1 MVDRSILKAVQGY
14 LAAVRKAGIHANQAI
29 LFGSFA
35 RGEARP
41 ESDIDVA
48 VIAPEFDGPRK
59 REYVGLLWRLRAT
72 TDSRIEPIA
81 VGERQWEED
90 DTSAIVEICRR
101 EGQPI
106 RYAGGSS

>member
-1 MVDRSILKAVQGY
+1 MVDRSILKAVQDY
-14 LAAVRKAGIHANQAI
+14 LTAVREAGIHANQAI

-41 ESDIDVA
+41 DSDIDLA
-48 VIAPEFDGPRK
+48 VIAPEFDGSRK
-59 REYVGLLWRLRAT
+59 RELTNLLWQLRAM

-81 VGERQWEED
+81 VGERQWRED

-106 RYAGGSS
+106 LYAGEPL

>member
-1 MVDRSILKAVQGY
+1 MVDRSILKVVQGY

-35 RGEARP
+35 RGEARA
-41 ESDIDVA
+41 ESDIDIA
-48 VIAPEFDGPRK
+48 VIAPEFDGPHK
-59 REYVGLLWRLRAT
+59 REYVGLLWQLRAT

-90 DTSAIVEICRR
+90 DVSAIVEICRR

-106 RYAGGSS
+106 RYVGESS

>member
-1 MVDRSILKAVQGY
+1 MVDRSVLSAVQDY
-14 LAAVRKAGIHANQAI
+14 LAAVRRAGVQAERAV

-35 RGEARP
+35 RGETRP
-41 ESDIDVA
+41 DSDIDLV

-59 REYVGLLWRLRAT
+59 REHMDLLWQLRAT

-90 DTSAIVEICRR
+90 DSSAIIEMCRR
-101 EGQPI
+101 EGQQI
-106 RYAGGSS
+106 FYAEGTT